1 MQRRR
6 WMALSAT
13 VLAVGVLA
21 AGCSSG
27 SQERFNTVGAR
38 IDGDGASSEAS
49 GSSAGDGATEAT
61 IVPAGAPIEGRQVTY
76 RATLV
81 VRVADATDAAAEA
94 QSIADDAGGYLA
106 RSDASLDDDRQV
118 ALTLRLPSAAFDGA
132 LDDLAALGD
141 VRERSI
147 DSDDVTDEVVDLRGR
162 LENAQASA
170 QRIRE
175 LLAKAEQ
182 VQNLIALED
191 RLTQR
196 QTEIEALEGQL
207 AQLDDRVE
215 LATIDLTVTER
226 QEAEISDDVPG
237 PAKAL
242 RAGGVAV
249 VNIGQVL
256 LAVGAFLVPFAPFL
270 LAGAWLA
277 RRTARRR
284 RARAAERRAAE
295 EARRAE
301 LPPPPRPTP
310 AAAPASPLGGGEP
323 EP

>member
-1 MQRRR
+1 
-6 WMALSAT
+6 MARSAA
-13 VLAVGVLA
+13 LLA
-21 AGCSSG
+21 AGVLVAGCSGG
-27 SQERFNTVGAR
+27 SKERFETVGAR
-38 IDGDGASSEAS
+38 IDGGEAS
-49 GSSAGDGATEAT
+49 TGAGSSADDRATEVT
-61 IVPAGAPIEGRQVTY
+61 IVPAGQPVEGRQVTY

-191 RLTQR
+191 RLTER

-215 LATIDLTVTER
+215 LATAIDLCHRAPRPRSPTTCPGGEGAAGGRRGGGQHRPGAPRGRGLPRALRTVPAPR
-226 QEAEISDDVPG
+226 RVAG
-237 PAKAL
+237 PALGEAASGPGG
-242 RAGGVAV
+242 RAAGGR
-249 VNIGQVL
+249 G
-256 LAVGAFLVPFAPFL
+256 GASRPAP
-270 LAGAWLA
+270 A
-277 RRTARRR
+277 
-284 RARAAERRAAE
+284 
-295 EARRAE
+295 
-301 LPPPPRPTP
+301 P
-310 AAAPASPLGGGEP
+310 AAADACGGPGFSLGRRRTRAVAWTPCE
-323 EP
+323 